1 MGDNRAA
8 LPQDRIQDVRV
19 PLPDTQVNRAQVD
32 LHGPETVRD
41 DQDPQAVHVAGA
53 VKAVHS
59 KPSEAPLDPVAK
71 AFAHLTLSEQQAA
84 FKSRVAAIR
93 QSVSQINHQLDDLNK
108 E

>member
-1 MGDNRAA
+1 
-8 LPQDRIQDVRV
+8 LS
-19 PLPDTQVNRAQVD
+19 
-32 LHGPETVRD
+32 GPEELHEAPN
-41 DQDPQAVHVAGA
+41 PQAVAAAGVVAPA
-53 VKAVHS
+53 PIKAA
-59 KPSEAPLDPVAK
+59 EAPVDPVAK